1 MLIARTRVLW
11 TFSLVLLLAGCLPAP
26 VEPPAATP
34 PAATATAEPPAATA
48 TTEPPV
54 ATATAEP
61 PAATAEPTAPAETAV
76 PAPTE
81 VPEEEAERIRLG
93 PGTTDARVE
102 GDLAARESVR
112 YVLAAREGDL
122 LEVEV
127 SAPEPG
133 VRLVIFGEDGTV
145 LRSGMAEGS
154 LFRGT
159 LPATQDY
166 TVLLDAAEAALS
178 YSMLVSLPER
188 IAFDAGATSAEVEG
202 EVAPFERHA
211 YVAGLAEGQTLEVEV
226 TAPAPGVR
234 LVIYG
239 LDGTVLRSGMGE
251 GAAFQ
256 GPVPVTQDYILAV
269 SAGEEGVP
277 YTLSLSAR

>member
-1 MLIARTRVLW
+1 VTTA
-11 TFSLVLLLAGCLPAP
+11 
-26 VEPPAATP
+26 PPAVTATTEA
-34 PAATATAEPPAATA
+34 PAATATAAPTEPAATA
-48 TTEPPV
+48 VPTSTT
-54 ATATAEP
+54 A
-61 PAATAEPTAPAETAV
+61 
-76 PAPTE
+76 
-81 VPEEEAERIRLG
+81 PEEEAERIRLD
-93 PGTTDARVE
+93 PGATDARVE
-102 GDLAARESVR
+102 GDLAAREAVR
-112 YVLAAREGDL
+112 YVLAAREGDF

-166 TVLLDAAEAALS
+166 YVLLDAAEGALS

-188 IAFDAGATSAEVEG
+188 IAFAPGATSAEVAG

-211 YVAGLAEGQTLEVEV
+211 YVAGLAEGQTLDVEV

-256 GPVPVTQDYILAV
+256 GPVPVTQDYILAL
-269 SAGEEGVP
+269 SAGEEGVA
-277 YTLSLSAR
+277 YTLRLGAR

>member
-11 TFSLVLLLAGCLPAP
+11 TFAGAAPGGVPARAGSP
-26 VEPPAATP
+26 GRHPARCDGRGGATRRDGHHR
-34 PAATATAEPPAATA
+34 AACCHCH
-48 TTEPPV
+48 
-54 ATATAEP
+54 AEP

-166 TVLLDAAEAALS
+166 TVLLDAAEAAL
-178 YSMLVSLPER
+178 LL
-188 IAFDAGATSAEVEG
+188 
-202 EVAPFERHA
+202 H
-211 YVAGLAEGQTLEVEV
+211 
-226 TAPAPGVR
+226 
-234 LVIYG
+234 
-239 LDGTVLRSGMGE
+239 
-251 GAAFQ
+251 
-256 GPVPVTQDYILAV
+256 
-269 SAGEEGVP
+269 AGEPPGADR
-277 YTLSLSAR
+277 L